1 MSELD
6 LRLGDALRDRDAVI
20 GVIGLGYVGLPLAL
34 AFAESGFRVLGFDL
48 DDKKTEHLNRGETYL
63 DAFPTKRIRP
73 LVDNA
78 RLSATTDMER
88 LSEPDALLICV
99 PTPLADDATPDLE
112 YVKETARRIS
122 DVLRVGQLV
131 VLESTTYPGTTEEV
145 VLPIL
150 EASGLRS
157 GEDFFLAYSPER
169 ENPGSTEYRLE
180 SIPKVVGGV
189 GRQALSLALTL
200 YESVVPTTVPVS
212 SPRVAEAS
220 KLTEN
225 IYRAVN
231 IALVNE
237 LKMIFDRMDIDV
249 WEVMEAASTK
259 PFGFKAFYPGP
270 GWGGH
275 CIPIDP
281 FYLSWKA
288 REAGAEARFIEL
300 AGEINTM
307 MPRFVLA
314 KLEAALEVRGIDLKG
329 ARVLLIGLAYKKNVA
344 DPRESPAFEFIELL
358 REKEALPAYHD
369 PYIPVAPSMRR
380 WHPPGADVPAPLE
393 SVALS
398 KESLAAFEAVVVI
411 TDHDSIDWD
420 LIRENARLIVDS
432 RGRFREPAKNVI
444 RA

>member
-1 MSELD
+1 MSKPD
-6 LRLGDALRDRDAVI
+6 LRLIDALQSRDAVI

-34 AFAESGFRVLGFDL
+34 AFAEAGFRVLGFDL
-48 DDKKTEHLNRGETYL
+48 DESKAETLNRGETYL
-63 DAFPTKRIRP
+63 EAFPSSRIRP
-73 LVDNA
+73 LVDGGL
-78 RLSATTDMER
+78 LSATTEIDR
-88 LSEPDALLICV
+88 LSGPDALIICV
-99 PTPLADDATPDLE
+99 PTPLAADATPDLE

-122 DVLRVGQLV
+122 EVLRAGQLV

-150 EASGLRS
+150 KASGLRS

-189 GRQALSLALTL
+189 GQEALTL
-200 YESVVPTTVPVS
+200 AQTLYRAVVPTTVPVS

-237 LKMIFDRMDIDV
+237 LKMIFDRMGIDI

-259 PFGFKAFYPGP
+259 PFGFKPFYPGP

-281 FYLSWKA
+281 FYLAWKA

-314 KLEAALEVRGIDLKG
+314 KLEAALAAKDLDLKG
-329 ARVLLIGLAYKKNVA
+329 TRVLLIGLAYKKNVA

-358 REKEALPAYHD
+358 KGKGSVPAYHD
-369 PYIPVAPSMRR
+369 PYIPVAPRMRR
-380 WHPPGADVPAPLE
+380 WEPLE
-393 SVALS
+393 QLESIALT
-398 KESLAAFEAVVVI
+398 KEALADFEAVVVI
-411 TDHDSIDWD
+411 TDHDSVDWD
-420 LIRENARLIVDS
+420 LIRDNARLIVDS
-432 RGRFREPAKNVI
+432 RGRFREPAENVV